1 MSVGENIRRYRK
13 SRGMTQAQ
21 LAEAVGQ
28 APADTRAWLRAE
40 IVRRFPEQVIA
51 ASWSHLTVR
60 GESSGDEIVE
70 NSMVSLDMSNPLK
83 FTESL
88 CSEAFERVHTASGI
102 VESLR

>member
-1 MSVGENIRRYRK
+1 
-13 SRGMTQAQ
+13 MTDKR

-28 APADTRAWLRAE
+28 APADTAHGCARKYLYPT
-40 IVRRFPEQVIA
+40 FPLKQVVA

-60 GESSGDEIVE
+60 GESSGDENVE
-70 NSMVSLDMSNPLK
+70 NLMVSLDMSNPLK

-88 CSEAFERVHTASGI
+88 CSEAFEHVHTASGI